1 MLRVARTSWAFPTLG
16 RMALPGPHV
25 FRTVRG
31 WPWLAWAAITAGLL
45 LSACAESSAKE
56 GSREPCPKGKYE
68 AVYFAVD
75 RSGKVVN
82 FPMDDLERYQR
93 LGYRPATQE
102 QAKAYVRRECP
113 AGFR

>member
-1 MLRVARTSWAFPTLG
+1 LPAHLG
-16 RMALPGPHV
+16 LPYAWGMALARKHV
-25 FRTVRG
+25 FRTVRA
-31 WPWLAWAAITAGLL
+31 WMRLACRTIAAGLL

-75 RSGKVVN
+75 PSGKVVK

-93 LGYRPATQE
+93 SGYRPASQE